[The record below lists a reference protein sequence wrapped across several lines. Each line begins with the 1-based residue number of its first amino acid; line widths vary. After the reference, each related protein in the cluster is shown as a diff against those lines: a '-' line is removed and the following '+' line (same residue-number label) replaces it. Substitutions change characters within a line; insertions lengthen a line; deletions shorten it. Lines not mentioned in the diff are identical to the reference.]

1 MNLGKLYLTQS
12 DKCVQVA
19 QYKLLGTIGL
29 NLGHVASKLGHTPVA
44 ADKEVA
50 CVLEVT
56 EAAETVSEV
65 VEDGVVKARGVA
77 VGEAAVVVVVV
88 EVVMAVV
95 AVVVVAMV
103 VVVVVA
109 MVVVVVVVATVE
121 AAGGLRKA
129 GGTTLTDEA
138 DRGDHSGPI
147 QWRPLTCALLL
158 GARDLMKLR
167 INLKLSS
174 QSVPTLNRARHPR

>member
-56 EAAETVSEV
+56 EAAETLSEV

-77 VGEAAVVVVVV
+77 VGR
-88 EVVMAVV
+88 
-95 AVVVVAMV
+95 
-103 VVVVVA
+103 
-109 MVVVVVVVATVE
+109 
-121 AAGGLRKA
+121 LR
-129 GGTTLTDEA
+129 
-138 DRGDHSGPI
+138 
-147 QWRPLTCALLL
+147 
-158 GARDLMKLR
+158 
-167 INLKLSS
+167 
-174 QSVPTLNRARHPR
+174 